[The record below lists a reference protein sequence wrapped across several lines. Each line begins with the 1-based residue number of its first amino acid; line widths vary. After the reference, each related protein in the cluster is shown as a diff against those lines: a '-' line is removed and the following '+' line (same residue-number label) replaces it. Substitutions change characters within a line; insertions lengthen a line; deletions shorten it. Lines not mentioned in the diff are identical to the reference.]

1 MSMFLDT
8 HTFLWFIIGDKPLPT
23 QARTMIENVVNKRFL
38 SVVSL
43 WEMAIKISIGKL
55 ETDISLEEIINEH
68 ITNNLIEIVPVRPA
82 DILTLSTLPF
92 FHRDPFDRMIIAQT
106 INNNIPIISIDAA
119 FDAYSLQRLWD

>member
-8 HTFLWFIIGDKPLPT
+8 HTFLWFIIGDKRLPT